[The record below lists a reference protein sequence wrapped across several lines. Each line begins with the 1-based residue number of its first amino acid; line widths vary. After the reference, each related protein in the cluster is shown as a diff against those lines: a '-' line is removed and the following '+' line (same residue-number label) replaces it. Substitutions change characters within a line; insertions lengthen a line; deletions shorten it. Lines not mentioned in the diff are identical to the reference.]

1 MSHNVNDKTQ
11 ESKTYSYTVKPYTMP
26 YTRYSKRLCLRN
38 QPLETQPWIWD
49 QFLSRC

>member
-26 YTRYSKRLCLRN
+26 YTRYRQCNVLYA
-38 QPLETQPWIWD
+38 PVD
-49 QFLSRC
+49 V